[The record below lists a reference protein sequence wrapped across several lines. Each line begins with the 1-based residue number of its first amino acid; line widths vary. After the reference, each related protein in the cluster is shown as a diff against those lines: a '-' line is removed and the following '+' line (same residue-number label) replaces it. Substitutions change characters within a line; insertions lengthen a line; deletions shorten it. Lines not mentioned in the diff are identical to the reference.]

1 MSPQESII
9 CSNHPG
15 VFTPRQ
21 VGQKNFPSLFTLV
34 LTLLY
39 SLHLGKICV
48 PINPK
53 APDDFNCQEVPT
65 LTTVINEMGQIPPAQ
80 RNQEDGD
87 SITTPSLEPF
97 MQTFKEFLEASRQQ
111 SIAHI
116 KQQNKEKAAAAQGA
130 GAAGNSMDF

>member
-1 MSPQESII
+1 MCQRESII

-15 VFTPRQ
+15 VFTLRQ
-21 VGQKNFPSLFTLV
+21 VSQNTSPFLSPLI
-34 LTLLY
+34 LTSFY
-39 SLHLGKICV
+39 SLHSGKICV

-65 LTTVINEMGQIPPAQ
+65 LTTVINEMGQIPAAQ
-80 RNQEDGD
+80 RKQEDGD

-130 GAAGNSMDF
+130 AAAGNSMDF